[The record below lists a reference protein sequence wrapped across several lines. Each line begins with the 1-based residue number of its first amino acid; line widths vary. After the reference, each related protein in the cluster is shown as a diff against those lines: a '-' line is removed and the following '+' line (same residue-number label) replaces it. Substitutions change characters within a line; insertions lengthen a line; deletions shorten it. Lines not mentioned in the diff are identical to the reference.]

1 MIKSGS
7 VSEWIK
13 YQVDI
18 QILSTISTQTKISTS
33 TVAASERARGGG
45 EEPEQSAEQPQDDG
59 AGQGGGD
66 RAA

>member
-18 QILSTISTQTKISTS
+18 QILSTISTQPKISTYPA
-33 TVAASERARGGG
+33 AASERARGGG